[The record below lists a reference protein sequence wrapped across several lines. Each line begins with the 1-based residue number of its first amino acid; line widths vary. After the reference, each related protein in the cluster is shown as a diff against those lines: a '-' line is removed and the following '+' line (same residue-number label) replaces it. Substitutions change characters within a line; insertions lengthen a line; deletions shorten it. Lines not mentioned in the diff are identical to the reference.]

1 MWVVGAD
8 KVGDPVGYTNYLN
21 TLNKDALGNYL
32 NLMTDVTLTPAMGNY
47 LDMVNNDAPASGQH
61 ANENYARELMQLFC
75 LGLNQLNPDGTPV
88 LDASGNPIPT
98 YTQDDVMALG
108 RAFTGWTYPVTPGKS
123 SQTHNPQYYGG
134 NMVPVE
140 SNHDM
145 GPKTLLGQ
153 AVPAG
158 QTAEADLTSM
168 LAIIFNHP
176 NVGPFVS
183 QQLIE
188 KLVTSNPSPAYV
200 QRVAQAFNTGKF
212 NAYGSGNRGDM
223 QATVAAILLDP
234 EARRGDSSATVVAG
248 DGKLREPI
256 VMEVAI
262 ARAFHART
270 DAHGLPN
277 ESDQMSQNVF
287 FPPTV
292 FNFFPPV
299 SPISG
304 TTLNGPEFA
313 IFNTNTSLARAN
325 FIDDVVYGAIGSNT
339 KLDFSPVYNAGT
351 PPQMLDWLGTLFL
364 HGAVPD
370 SMAQTITTAIN
381 AVDPADTQ
389 RQART
394 AIYLVTSSSM
404 YQVQH

>member
-1 MWVVGAD
+1 
-8 KVGDPVGYTNYLN
+8 
-21 TLNKDALGNYL
+21 
-32 NLMTDVTLTPAMGNY
+32 
-47 LDMVNNDAPASGQH
+47 
-61 ANENYARELMQLFC
+61 
-75 LGLNQLNPDGTPV
+75 V

-351 PPQMLDWLGTLFL
+351 PPQMLDWLGALFL